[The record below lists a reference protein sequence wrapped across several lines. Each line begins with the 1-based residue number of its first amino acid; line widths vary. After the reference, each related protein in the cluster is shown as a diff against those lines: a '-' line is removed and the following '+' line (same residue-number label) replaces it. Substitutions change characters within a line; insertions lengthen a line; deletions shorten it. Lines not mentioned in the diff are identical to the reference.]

1 MNLNYFTEFI
11 ILAET
16 RNYWDA
22 AERLF
27 INQSTLSKHIKAME
41 KELGVPLFDR
51 TTRKVTLTEF
61 GQTLLPYARSIIK
74 SQTEYTAALT
84 RKQNEH
90 QGMITLGSISSMKRY
105 HITEL
110 ISDFQ
115 DAYPAYHVH
124 VIENDSY
131 RMKQIL
137 LNGRCE
143 LAFLRE
149 EANTLSSPALKTED
163 IISRIPYTED
173 QLVAVVPTSHPLSTS
188 QCISISDLK
197 QEQLCLP
204 KKNTVLYNLIHSA
217 CETAGFIPNVFY
229 DSHYTGSIV
238 DMIVRNS
245 CIGLMTKRQ
254 IEPMMA
260 PERANPPAVIS
271 LPVTPEISTQI
282 SLCYLQ
288 EETLSDGAKA
298 FVEFFR
304 ESLL

>member
-61 GQTLLPYARSIIK
+61 GQTLLPYAKTIAK
-74 SQTEYTAALT
+74 SQTEYTTALT

-90 QGMITLGSISSMKRY
+90 QGMILLGSISSMKRY

-124 VIENDSY
+124 VLENDSY

-149 EANTLSSPALKTED
+149 SADALSEPALRTED
-163 IISRIPYTED
+163 TIFRIPYAED
-173 QLVAVVPTSHPLSTS
+173 QLVAVVPIGHPLAASKS
-188 QCISISDLK
+188 ISIGDLRE
-197 QEQLCLP
+197 EQLCLP
-204 KKNTVLYNLIHSA
+204 KKNTVLYNLVHST
-217 CETAGFIPNVFY
+217 CEAAGFLPNVFY

-245 CIGLMTKRQ
+245 CIGLMTRRQ
-254 IEPMMA
+254 IEPMLA
-260 PERANPPAVIS
+260 PERANPPAVTL
-271 LPVTPEISTQI
+271 LPVTPEISTRI

-298 FVEFFR
+298 FVEFFKK
-304 ESLL
+304 SLL